1 MCLGDMGMYGLAI
14 LSVVSASWKALYKGI
29 KDRNR
34 KSKSVMARVE
44 GTAKMNM
51 HLDDLE
57 AMTS

>member
-1 MCLGDMGMYGLAI
+1 M
-14 LSVVSASWKALYKGI
+14 SVVSASWKALYKGI
-29 KDRNR
+29 KDRNRNR